1 MLRLY
6 IKNEEN
12 AVAKQLRG
20 VDNGETIN
28 PENNK
33 MPDPESIEQTAL
45 RLKNIV
51 EFAKFSYEL
60 EDKREQSLINQSG
73 QMLTAFSVASAALL
87 MAIPI
92 LIEQTGINK
101 HMILTTAGIVLTL
114 MIISMV
120 FAMVSQWRFKYI
132 TMMNGEE
139 LLQKI
144 EADKSHHLFQPQ
156 YDYQWV
162 DQLKA
167 IQDSK
172 KKNNDKRYLLIHASM
187 IVFFAAVATLVICS
201 IIIALFS

>member
-1 MLRLY
+1 MSREILGSE
-6 IKNEEN
+6 NEE
-12 AVAKQLRG
+12 A
-20 VDNGETIN
+20 IS

-33 MPDPESIEQTAL
+33 MPDPDSREQTAL
-45 RLKNIV
+45 RLKNVV
-51 EFAKFSYEL
+51 EFAQFSYEL
-60 EDKREQSLINQSG
+60 EDKREQSLITQSG
-73 QMLTAFSVASAALL
+73 QMLTAFSVTSAALL

-92 LIEQTGINK
+92 LIEHTDINK
-101 HMILTTAGIVLTL
+101 HMVLTTAVIVLAL